1 MAITHPTPQRSAFA
15 NSVLGTIDGGA
26 GNGQCVLNV
35 GGTAAST
42 ITLNDPSFTEA
53 SGVLTLDAAGPP
65 EDSSATGNASA
76 VDNFSFQ
83 SSTGTI
89 AFSGVVP
96 GDMTLSKNPID
107 PGDTVQLTSYT
118 YTASP

>member
-1 MAITHPTPQRSAFA
+1 MALTHPTAQRSAFA
-15 NSVLGTIDGGA
+15 LSVLSTIDDGT
-26 GNGQCVLNV
+26 GNGQCVLKV
-35 GGTAAST
+35 STTASST
-42 ITLNDPSFTEA
+42 ITLNKPSFTEA
-53 SGVLTLDAAGPP
+53 SGVLTLDASGPP
-65 EDSSATGNASA
+65 EDSSATGNAGS

-83 SSTGTI
+83 RSDGTV
-89 AFSGVVP
+89 AFNGVVP